1 MTELNTTV
9 FNLLG
14 KQVSFS
20 IDKGFEVFQSK
31 GIVTDIVFSHTGSYQ
46 ISVNE
51 GDFYFYSE
59 MLEFQILA

>member
-20 IDKGFEVFQSK
+20 ISNGYHVFFEQ
-31 GIVTDIVFSHTGSYQ
+31 GTVTDVVLSVAGNVQ
-46 ISVNE
+46 ISIDD
-51 GDFYFYSE
+51 GDFYIFSDL
-59 MLEFQILA
+59 LEFKVLD